1 MTNKILVLGSGMVA
15 KPCVDYLLRNPG
27 NELTIASRTLSTA
40 KNVANS
46 SERPRATAIQL
57 DVESPELGCAIAEH
71 DLVISLVP
79 FVHHAEVIRLAIK
92 GKTNVVTTSY
102 ISPAMKDLHYAAV
115 EAGITVLNEVGVDPG
130 VDHLYAV
137 KAIGEIH
144 EKGGKVKEFHSY
156 CGGLVPPESAD
167 NPLRFKFSWSPRGV
181 LLSQYNSAAFLRDG
195 EEVYIP
201 NKDLMAAATRY
212 HVKDGYSFVAYPN
225 RNSLPFQELYR
236 IPEAR
241 TFVRGS
247 LRYEGNP
254 TLVKAL
260 IDLGWLDATEKTW
273 LKPGMTWSQIQQ
285 KVTGAASGVET
296 ELVSKVDKL
305 CSFRSPAER
314 EQVITGLRWM
324 GIFSDDQAPV
334 RGTLLDTISARLH
347 ELCRFEPGERDL
359 VILQHK
365 FVIEW
370 KDGSTNVLTSALEQY
385 GERDGYSAMSK
396 LVGIT
401 CGVATQMVLDGHPAF
416 AKPGV
421 FGPYTEDICNPLR
434 TKLLAEDIFLVE
446 QMF

>member
-1 MTNKILVLGSGMVA
+1 MTKKILVLGSGMVS

-40 KNVANS
+40 QNVANS

-57 DVESPELGCAIAEH
+57 DVKSPELGCAIAEQ

-79 FVHHAEVIRLAIK
+79 FIYHAEVIRLAIE

-102 ISPAMKDLHYAAV
+102 ISPDMKGLHDAAV

-130 VDHLYAV
+130 LDHLYAV

-144 EKGGKVKEFHSY
+144 DKGGKV
-156 CGGLVPPESAD
+156 C
-167 NPLRFKFSWSPRGV
+167 
-181 LLSQYNSAAFLRDG
+181 NSATFLRDG
-195 EEVYIP
+195 EEVYIS

-225 RNSLPFQELYR
+225 RDSLPFRELYR

-254 TLVKAL
+254 ALVKAL
-260 IDLGWLDATEKTW
+260 LDLGWLDPTEKTW
-273 LKPGMTWSQIQQ
+273 LMPGMTWSQIQQ
-285 KVTGAASGVET
+285 KVTGAASGIET
-296 ELVSKVDKL
+296 ELVSEVDKL

-314 EQVITGLRWM
+314 EQVITGLKWM
-324 GIFSDDQAPV
+324 GIFSDNQAPV
-334 RGTLLDTISARLH
+334 GGSLLDTISARLH
-347 ELCRFEPGERDL
+347 ELCRLEPGERDL

-370 KDGSTNVLTSALEQY
+370 KDGSTSVLTSTLEQY

-434 TKLLAEDIFLVE
+434 TKLLAENIFLVE
-446 QMF
+446 HML

>member
-40 KNVANS
+40 QNVANS
-46 SERPRATAIQL
+46 SERPSATAIQL

-79 FVHHAEVIRLAIK
+79 FVYHAEVIRLAIK
-92 GKTNVVTTSY
+92 GKINVVTTSY
-102 ISPAMKDLHYAAV
+102 ISPAMKDLHDAAV

-144 EKGGKVKEFHSY
+144 EKGGK
-156 CGGLVPPESAD
+156 
-167 NPLRFKFSWSPRGV
+167 
-181 LLSQYNSAAFLRDG
+181 YNSATFLRDS

-254 TLVKAL
+254 ALVKAL
-260 IDLGWLDATEKTW
+260 VDLGWLDATEKPW
-273 LKPGMTWSQIQQ
+273 LKPGITWSQIQQ
-285 KVTGAASGVET
+285 NVAGAASGIAT
-296 ELVSKVDKL
+296 ELISKVDKL
-305 CSFRSPAER
+305 CSFRSPTER

-347 ELCRFEPGERDL
+347 DLCRFEPGERDL
-359 VILQHK
+359 VVLQHNTAK
-365 FVIEW
+365 EMAILPW
-370 KDGSTNVLTSALEQY
+370 PSWLGPPAASPPKWSSTGIPPSPSLASSALY
-385 GERDGYSAMSK
+385 R
-396 LVGIT
+396 
-401 CGVATQMVLDGHPAF
+401 GHLQSPS
-416 AKPGV
+416 
-421 FGPYTEDICNPLR
+421 D
-434 TKLLAEDIFLVE
+434 
-446 QMF
+446 

>member
-40 KNVANS
+40 QNVANS

-57 DVESPELGCAIAEH
+57 DVESPELGGAIAEH

-79 FVHHAEVIRLAIK
+79 FVYHAEVIRLAIK

-102 ISPAMKDLHYAAV
+102 ISPAMKDLHDAAV

-130 VDHLYAV
+130 LDHLYAV
-137 KAIGEIH
+137 KAISEIH
-144 EKGGKVKEFHSY
+144 EKGGK
-156 CGGLVPPESAD
+156 C
-167 NPLRFKFSWSPRGV
+167 
-181 LLSQYNSAAFLRDG
+181 NSATFLRDG
-195 EEVYIP
+195 EEVYIS

-236 IPEAR
+236 IPEAQ

-254 TLVKAL
+254 ALVKAL
-260 IDLGWLDATEKTW
+260 VDLGWLDATEKTW

-285 KVTGAASGVET
+285 KATDAASGIET

-370 KDGSTNVLTSALEQY
+370 KDRSTNVLTSTLEQY

-401 CGVATQMVLDGHPAF
+401 CGVATQMVLDGHPAL

-434 TKLLAEDIFLVE
+434 TKLLAENIFLVE
-446 QMF
+446 QIF

>member
-1 MTNKILVLGSGMVA
+1 MVA

-40 KNVANS
+40 QNVAKS
-46 SERPRATAIQL
+46 SKRPRATAIQL
-57 DVESPELGCAIAEH
+57 DVESPELGCAVVEH

-79 FVHHAEVIRLAIK
+79 FVYHAEVIRLAIK
-92 GKTNVVTTSY
+92 GKTNVVTTRY
-102 ISPAMKDLHYAAV
+102 ISPAMKDLRDAAV
-115 EAGITVLNEVGVDPG
+115 EAGITVLNEVGVDPR

-137 KAIGEIH
+137 KAIDEVH
-144 EKGGKVKEFHSY
+144 EKGGKVKGFHSY
-156 CGGLVPPESAD
+156 CGGLVAPESAD
-167 NPLRFKFSWSPRGV
+167 NPLRFKASLAKVLLKPRGV
-181 LLSQYNSAAFLRDG
+181 LLSQYNSATFLRDG
-195 EEVYIP
+195 EEVYIS

-212 HVKDGYSFVAYPN
+212 HVKDGHSFVAYPN

-254 TLVKAL
+254 ALVKAL

-285 KVTGAASGVET
+285 KVTGADSGIET
-296 ELVSKVDKL
+296 ELVSKVEKL
-305 CSFRSPAER
+305 CSFRSPSER

-324 GIFSDDQAPV
+324 GIFSDHQVP
-334 RGTLLDTISARLH
+334 
-347 ELCRFEPGERDL
+347 
-359 VILQHK
+359 

-370 KDGSTNVLTSALEQY
+370 KDGSTNILTSTLEQY

-416 AKPGV
+416 AKPAV

-434 TKLLAEDIFLVE
+434 TKLLAENIFLVE